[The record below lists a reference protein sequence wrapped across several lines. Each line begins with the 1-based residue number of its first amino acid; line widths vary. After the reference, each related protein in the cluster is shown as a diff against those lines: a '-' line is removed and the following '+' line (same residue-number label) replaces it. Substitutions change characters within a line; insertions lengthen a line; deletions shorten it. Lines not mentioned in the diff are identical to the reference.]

1 MKCPMCGEV
10 NKLDVRFC
18 EHCGARLDAPL
29 TDATPVAQVIVPAL
43 TCAKCGAIVLPGETN
58 CDNCGY
64 AIAPVFAGNNQ
75 TSAELHVVD
84 LPREGFADTAVDMNT
99 IHKNAQSSG
108 TSGAIE
114 YRIENTPTESPAQE
128 EVSYPAHVEVVQ
140 VPSEAV
146 SEPNSQNAEPITQAN
161 QSLDFGAEPESVP
174 SPAATDAEY
183 VVNDEVA
190 EAPAP
195 APFDGDVQALKKRR
209 QELED
214 EITRQRE
221 IMKQLDHMRRAFRE
235 VTPQAVLMGL
245 SEAEEKLKTAEQEM
259 ESLPI
264 PPEIDP
270 AVIERLQKDLAR
282 QIEIIDQFEQLQRT
296 FGSATPRAVLQ
307 GIIDARQTEERI
319 RAELKE
325 FGVDVMVP
333 RAGSA
338 GVAPVPPVVAP
349 PAPVISP
356 VVTNLPVAAP
366 PPPAAPVVP
375 AVSVDMMQP
384 VVNTMMPVP
393 SSPLEPIINPVI
405 NPVAPAARLQLES
418 GTIVPLPTGRREIII
433 GRDDPISGV
442 HPEIDMTPYGAE
454 SGGISRRHVRLTIID
469 GQWMITDL
477 QSTNHTRVN
486 GVRIDPGVP
495 TPLPDSA
502 QVVLG
507 RIGFIFRSS

>member
-1 MKCPMCGEV
+1 MKCPMCGEM

-18 EHCGARLDAPL
+18 EHCGARLDAPT
-29 TDATPVAQVIVPAL
+29 TDASPAVQVIVPAL

-58 CDNCGY
+58 CDNCGTP
-64 AIAPVFAGNNQ
+64 IAPAFAGNNQ
-75 TSAELHVVD
+75 TSAELQVVD
-84 LPREGFADTAVDMNT
+84 LPREGFADTAVDMND

-108 TSGAIE
+108 TSGPIE
-114 YRIENTPTESPAQE
+114 YRIENTPTEAPVHE
-128 EVSYPAHVEVVQ
+128 EVIYTTHVDVVEGAAD
-140 VPSEAV
+140 PL
-146 SEPNSQNAEPITQAN
+146 SEPAIINAEPITQAN
-161 QSLDFGAEPESVP
+161 HPLSDSAEPEAA
-174 SPAATDAEY
+174 PAVEAVDAEY
-183 VVNDEVA
+183 VVSDEVVA
-190 EAPAP
+190 APV
-195 APFDGDVQALKKRR
+195 PFDGDVQALKRRR
-209 QELED
+209 QELEE

-245 SEAEEKLKTAEQEM
+245 AEAEEKLKAAEQEM

-264 PPEIDP
+264 LPEIDP

-333 RAGSA
+333 RAGSNA
-338 GVAPVPPVVAP
+338 VPSVPPVVAP

-356 VVTNLPVAAP
+356 VVTNLPVAVP
-366 PPPAAPVVP
+366 PPPPVAPIAPTAPADMLMPVANTLMPAPANALEPVV
-375 AVSVDMMQP
+375 
-384 VVNTMMPVP
+384 
-393 SSPLEPIINPVI
+393 NPVI

-495 TPLPDSA
+495 TLLPDSA

>member
-1 MKCPMCGEV
+1 MKCPMCGEM

-18 EHCGARLDAPL
+18 EHCGARLDAPT
-29 TDATPVAQVIVPAL
+29 TDVSPAVQVIIPAL
-43 TCAKCGAIVLPGETN
+43 TCTKCGAIVLPGEPN
-58 CDNCGY
+58 CDNCGNP
-64 AIAPVFAGNNQ
+64 IAPVFVGNNQ
-75 TSAELHVVD
+75 MSAELQVVD
-84 LPREGFADTAVDMNT
+84 LPREGFADTAVDMND
-99 IHKNAQSSG
+99 IHKNVQSSG

-114 YRIENTPTESPAQE
+114 YRIENTPSEPDA
-128 EVSYPAHVEVVQ
+128 VEVTAQSDVVYVDTQ
-140 VPSEAV
+140 SSNEHTSFAG
-146 SEPNSQNAEPITQAN
+146 EPITQAN
-161 QSLDFGAEPESVP
+161 ESQPLDVVDEVPEVPAPTAAEYMVSDESVANLT
-174 SPAATDAEY
+174 SF
-183 VVNDEVA
+183 N
-190 EAPAP
+190 
-195 APFDGDVQALKKRR
+195 GDVQALKKRR
-209 QELED
+209 QELEE

-245 SEAEEKLKTAEQEM
+245 AEAEEKLKAAEQEM

-333 RAGSA
+333 RAGSTA
-338 GVAPVPPVVAP
+338 VAAVPPVVAP

-356 VVTNLPVAAP
+356 VVANLPVAVPA
-366 PPPAAPVVP
+366 PAAPMVP
-375 AVSVDMMQP
+375 VLSTDMVNSML
-384 VVNTMMPVP
+384 NTMMPAPENQLAPVV
-393 SSPLEPIINPVI
+393 NPVI

>member
-18 EHCGARLDAPL
+18 EHCGARLDAPT
-29 TDATPVAQVIVPAL
+29 TDATPVAPVIVPAL
-43 TCAKCGAIVLPGETN
+43 TCTQCGAIVLPGELN
-58 CDNCGY
+58 CDNCGQ
-64 AIAPVFAGNNQ
+64 AIAPAFVNNNQ

-84 LPREGFADTAVDMNT
+84 LPSEGFADTAVDMNS
-99 IHKNAQSSG
+99 IHKNTQPSG

-114 YRIENTPTESPAQE
+114 YRIENTPTESQSHDESGYATQAGVVR
-128 EVSYPAHVEVVQ
+128 VSSTPLSA
-140 VPSEAV
+140 PI
-146 SEPNSQNAEPITQAN
+146 SQNDEPITQAN
-161 QSLDFGAEPESVP
+161 QSLAFDDVSDSASAPV
-174 SPAATDAEY
+174 ATEAEY
-183 VVNDEVA
+183 VMSDEVDS
-190 EAPAP
+190 APP
-195 APFDGDVQALKKRR
+195 ALPFDGDVQALKKRR
-209 QELED
+209 QELEE

-245 SEAEEKLKTAEQEM
+245 SEAEEKLKAAEQEM

-307 GIIDARQTEERI
+307 GIIDARQTEERM
-319 RAELKE
+319 RAELIE
-325 FGVDVMVP
+325 FGVEVMVP

-338 GVAPVPPVVAP
+338 AVAAVPPVVAP

-356 VVTNLPVAAP
+356 VVPNQPVATPPLTVAP
-366 PPPAAPVVP
+366 VAPVVP
-375 AVSVDMMQP
+375 ADMLQP
-384 VVNTMMPVP
+384 RVNTLMPVP
-393 SSPLEPIINPVI
+393 ANPLEPVVNPVI

>member
-18 EHCGARLDAPL
+18 EHCGARLDAPT
-29 TDATPVAQVIVPAL
+29 TDAQPVAQVIVPAL
-43 TCAKCGAIVLPGETN
+43 TCTKCGAIVLPGEIN
-58 CDNCGY
+58 CDNCGQ
-64 AIAPVFAGNNQ
+64 AIAPVFASNNQ
-75 TSAELHVVD
+75 PSAELHVVD
-84 LPREGFADTAVDMNT
+84 LPREGFADTAVDMNS
-99 IHKNAQSSG
+99 IHKNTQSSG
-108 TSGAIE
+108 MSGAIE
-114 YRIENTPTESPAQE
+114 YRIENTPTAEAPVPE
-128 EVSYPAHVEVVQ
+128 DVVYTTHVEVVE
-140 VPSEAV
+140 VVSDPL
-146 SEPNSQNAEPITQAN
+146 SEPMPHNAEPITQAN
-161 QSLDFGAEPESVP
+161 QSLPEIAEPEAAPAVVSV
-174 SPAATDAEY
+174 DAEY
-183 VVNDEVA
+183 VVSDEVVA
-190 EAPAP
+190 AP

-209 QELED
+209 QELEE

-245 SEAEEKLKTAEQEM
+245 SEAEEKLKAAEQEM
-259 ESLPI
+259 ESLPV

-319 RAELKE
+319 RADLKE

-333 RAGSA
+333 RSGSNA
-338 GVAPVPPVVAP
+338 IAAVPPVVAP
-349 PAPVISP
+349 PVPVISP
-356 VVTNLPVAAP
+356 VVPNLPVVPP
-366 PPPAAPVVP
+366 PPPAPMVP
-375 AVSVDMMQP
+375 TKPADMLQP
-384 VVNTMMPVP
+384 VVNTLMPVP
-393 SSPLEPIINPVI
+393 SNPLEPMVNPVI

>member
-1 MKCPMCGEV
+1 MKCPMCGEM

-18 EHCGARLDAPL
+18 EHCGARLDAPT
-29 TDATPVAQVIVPAL
+29 TDASPAVQVIVPAL
-43 TCAKCGAIVLPGETN
+43 TCTKCGAIVLPGETN
-58 CDNCGY
+58 CDNCGQ

-75 TSAELHVVD
+75 TSAELQVVD
-84 LPREGFADTAVDMNT
+84 LPREGFADTAVDLNDL
-99 IHKNAQSSG
+99 HKNAQASG

-114 YRIENTPTESPAQE
+114 YRIENTPTEPDAVEVPAQ
-128 EVSYPAHVEVVQ
+128 SEVVHVDAQ
-140 VPSEAV
+140 SSIEPTAFAV
-146 SEPNSQNAEPITQAN
+146 EPITQAN
-161 QSLDFGAEPESVP
+161 QSQPLDVADDVP
-174 SPAATDAEY
+174 VVPASTDAEY
-183 VVNDEVA
+183 VLSNDATAVA
-190 EAPAP
+190 
-195 APFDGDVQALKKRR
+195 FDGDVHALKRRR
-209 QELED
+209 QELEE

-245 SEAEEKLKTAEQEM
+245 SEAEEKLKLAEQEM

-264 PPEIDP
+264 LPEIDP

-333 RAGSA
+333 RAGSSA
-338 GVAPVPPVVAP
+338 APAVPPVVAP

-356 VVTNLPVAAP
+356 VVANMSIAVPPPVAP
-366 PPPAAPVVP
+366 MVPAAPADMLMPVTNAMMP
-375 AVSVDMMQP
+375 APANTLEP
-384 VVNTMMPVP
+384 VV
-393 SSPLEPIINPVI
+393 NPVI

-495 TPLPDSA
+495 TLLPDSA

>member
-1 MKCPMCGEV
+1 MKCPMCGEM

-18 EHCGARLDAPL
+18 EHCGARLDAPA
-29 TDATPVAQVIVPAL
+29 TDAPPAAQVIVPAL
-43 TCAKCGAIVLPGETN
+43 TCSKCGAIVLPGELN

-64 AIAPVFAGNNQ
+64 AIAPTFVSNNQ

-84 LPREGFADTAVDMNT
+84 LPREGFADTAVDMNDL
-99 IHKNAQSSG
+99 HKNAQSSG
-108 TSGAIE
+108 SSGAIE
-114 YRIENTPTESPAQE
+114 YRIENTPTEPDAVEVPAQSD
-128 EVSYPAHVEVVQ
+128 VVHVDTQ
-140 VPSEAV
+140 S
-146 SEPNSQNAEPITQAN
+146 SDEPTSFAGEPITQAN
-161 QSLDFGAEPESVP
+161 QSQPLDVVEAVPEVP
-174 SPAATDAEY
+174 APTAAEY
-183 VVNDEVA
+183 MVSDESA
-190 EAPAP
+190 ANL

-209 QELED
+209 QELEE

-245 SEAEEKLKTAEQEM
+245 AEAEEKLKAAEQEM

-333 RAGSA
+333 RSGSA
-338 GVAPVPPVVAP
+338 AVAAVPPVVAP

-356 VVTNLPVAAP
+356 VVANLPVAV
-366 PPPAAPVVP
+366 PPPAAPIVPVV
-375 AVSVDMMQP
+375 STDMVNA
-384 VVNTMMPVP
+384 VVNTMIPAP
-393 SSPLEPIINPVI
+393 ANQLEPVVNPVI

>member
-1 MKCPMCGEV
+1 MKCPMCGEM

-18 EHCGARLDAPL
+18 EHCGARLDAPT
-29 TDATPVAQVIVPAL
+29 TDASPAVQVIVPAL
-43 TCAKCGAIVLPGETN
+43 TCTKCGAIVLPGETN
-58 CDNCGY
+58 CDNCGTP
-64 AIAPVFAGNNQ
+64 IAPVFAGNNQ
-75 TSAELHVVD
+75 TSAELQVVD
-84 LPREGFADTAVDMNT
+84 LPREGFADTAVDMND

-114 YRIENTPTESPAQE
+114 YRIENTPTEAESVAVPE
-128 EVSYPAHVEVVQ
+128 SVEVVQ
-140 VPSEAV
+140 VDAEQPNQPVSFAV
-146 SEPNSQNAEPITQAN
+146 EPITQAN
-161 QSLDFGAEPESVP
+161 QSQPLDVVDDVP
-174 SPAATDAEY
+174 VVAAPTEAEY
-183 VVNDEVA
+183 VVSN
-190 EAPAP
+190 EAPAV
-195 APFDGDVQALKKRR
+195 AFDGDVQALKRRR
-209 QELED
+209 QELEE

-245 SEAEEKLKTAEQEM
+245 AEAEEKLKAAEQEM

-264 PPEIDP
+264 LPEIDP

-333 RAGSA
+333 RAGSNA
-338 GVAPVPPVVAP
+338 VPNVPPVVAP

-356 VVTNLPVAAP
+356 VVTNLPVAV
-366 PPPAAPVVP
+366 PPPAAPIAP
-375 AVSVDMMQP
+375 AAPADMLMP
-384 VVNTMMPVP
+384 VVNSMMPAPANAMESVV
-393 SSPLEPIINPVI
+393 NPVI

-495 TPLPDSA
+495 TLLPDSA

>member
-1 MKCPMCGEV
+1 MKCPMCGEA

-18 EHCGARLDAPL
+18 EHCGARLDAPT
-29 TDATPVAQVIVPAL
+29 TDAQPVAQVIVPAL
-43 TCAKCGAIVLPGETN
+43 TCAKCGAIVLPGELN
-58 CDNCGY
+58 CDNCGQ
-64 AIAPVFAGNNQ
+64 AIAPVFASNNQ

-84 LPREGFADTAVDMNT
+84 LPREGFADTAVDMNS
-99 IHKNAQSSG
+99 IHKNTQSSG

-114 YRIENTPTESPAQE
+114 YRIENTPTAEAPTPE
-128 EVSYPAHVEVVQ
+128 DVVYTTHVEVVE
-140 VPSEAV
+140 VVSDPL
-146 SEPNSQNAEPITQAN
+146 SEPMPYNAEPITQAN
-161 QSLDFGAEPESVP
+161 QSLPEIAEPEAAPAVESV
-174 SPAATDAEY
+174 DAEY
-183 VVNDEVA
+183 VVSDEVVA
-190 EAPAP
+190 TP

-209 QELED
+209 QELEE

-245 SEAEEKLKTAEQEM
+245 SEAEEKLKAAEQEM

-319 RAELKE
+319 RADLKE

-333 RAGSA
+333 RSGSNA
-338 GVAPVPPVVAP
+338 VAAVPPVVAP

-356 VVTNLPVAAP
+356 VVPNLPVVP
-366 PPPAAPVVP
+366 TPPPAPMVP
-375 AVSVDMMQP
+375 AKPADMLQP
-384 VVNTMMPVP
+384 VVNTLMPVP
-393 SSPLEPIINPVI
+393 SNPLEPMVNPVI

>member
-18 EHCGARLDAPL
+18 EHCGARLDAPT
-29 TDATPVAQVIVPAL
+29 TDAPSVAQVIIPAL
-43 TCAKCGAIVLPGETN
+43 TCTKCGAIVLPGETN
-58 CDNCGY
+58 CDNCGQ

-84 LPREGFADTAVDMNT
+84 LPREGFADTAVDMNS
-99 IHKNAQSSG
+99 IHKNTQSSG

-114 YRIENTPTESPAQE
+114 YRIENTPTETPAPE
-128 EVSYPAHVEVVQ
+128 EAIYTTHVEVVE
-140 VPSEAV
+140 VVSDPL
-146 SEPNSQNAEPITQAN
+146 SEPITHNAEPITQAN
-161 QSLDFGAEPESVP
+161 QSLPNVDEPEVAPAVASV
-174 SPAATDAEY
+174 DAEY
-183 VVNDEVA
+183 VVSDEVVA
-190 EAPAP
+190 AS

-209 QELED
+209 QELEE

-319 RAELKE
+319 RADLKE

-333 RAGSA
+333 RSGSA
-338 GVAPVPPVVAP
+338 AVAAVPPVVAP

-356 VVTNLPVAAP
+356 VVANLPVAT
-366 PPPAAPVVP
+366 PPPAAPMVP
-375 AVSVDMMQP
+375 AAPADMLQP
-384 VVNTMMPVP
+384 VVNTLMPVP
-393 SSPLEPIINPVI
+393 SHSLEPVVNPVI

>member
-1 MKCPMCGEV
+1 MKCPMCGEM

-18 EHCGARLDAPL
+18 EHCGARLDAPV
-29 TDATPVAQVIVPAL
+29 TDSSPAVQVIVPAL
-43 TCAKCGAIVLPGETN
+43 TCTKCGAIVLPGETN
-58 CDNCGY
+58 CDNCGQ
-64 AIAPVFAGNNQ
+64 AIAPVFVGNSQ
-75 TSAELHVVD
+75 TSAELQVVD
-84 LPREGFADTAVDMNT
+84 LPREGFADTAVDLNDL
-99 IHKNAQSSG
+99 HKNAQASG

-114 YRIENTPTESPAQE
+114 YRIENTPTEPDVVEVPAQ
-128 EVSYPAHVEVVQ
+128 SEVVQ
-140 VPSEAV
+140 VDAQSSIEPTSFAV
-146 SEPNSQNAEPITQAN
+146 EPITQAN
-161 QSLDFGAEPESVP
+161 QSQPLDVADDVP
-174 SPAATDAEY
+174 AVPAPTDAEY
-183 VVNDEVA
+183 VLSNDATAVA
-190 EAPAP
+190 
-195 APFDGDVQALKKRR
+195 FDGDVHALKRRR
-209 QELED
+209 QELEE

-245 SEAEEKLKTAEQEM
+245 SEAEEKLKLAEQEM
-259 ESLPI
+259 ESLPVL
-264 PPEIDP
+264 PEIDP

-333 RAGSA
+333 RAGSSA
-338 GVAPVPPVVAP
+338 APAVPPVVAP

-356 VVTNLPVAAP
+356 VVTNLPVAVP
-366 PPPAAPVVP
+366 PPVAPMVPTAPADMLMPMTNAMMPAPANTLEPVV
-375 AVSVDMMQP
+375 
-384 VVNTMMPVP
+384 
-393 SSPLEPIINPVI
+393 NPVI

-495 TPLPDSA
+495 TLLPDSA